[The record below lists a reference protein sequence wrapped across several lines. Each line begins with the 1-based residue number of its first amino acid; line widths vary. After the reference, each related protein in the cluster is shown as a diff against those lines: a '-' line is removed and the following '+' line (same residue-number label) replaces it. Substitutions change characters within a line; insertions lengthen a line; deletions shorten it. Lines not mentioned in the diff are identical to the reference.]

1 MKPIVI
7 IPTYDNLEM
16 LKILVK
22 QVTDSGIPLIVVED
36 GQKQETIDWLKKQSF
51 EVIYHNV
58 NKGVATSWN
67 DGIKRAIELGYTHF
81 AIFNDDIEIPID
93 WWDKCKE
100 GFKLAD
106 VVTIPSGLHFR
117 PTPQVIPL
125 AGWFFILSKRCI
137 DIVGLFDEK
146 IGKFLSEDTDFAIRC
161 GLKNIK
167 STVIDVPIKH
177 FGSATLSKVKSNNPK
192 LYDIIKNDGYNYLR
206 KKYPKL
212 RMMI

>member
-1 MKPIVI
+1 MKPVVI

-22 QVTDSGIPLIVVED
+22 QVIDSNVPLIVVED
-36 GQKQETIDWLKKQSF
+36 GQKQETIDWLKTQSF
-51 EVIYHNV
+51 EVIYHDI

-67 DGIKRAIELGYTHF
+67 DGVKKSIELGYTHF

-100 GFKLAD
+100 GFELAD
-106 VVTIPSGLHFR
+106 VVSIPPGLQFR
-117 PTPQVIPL
+117 PTPRVIPL

-137 DIVGLFDEK
+137 DVVGLFDEK
-146 IGKFLSEDTDFAIRC
+146 IGQFLYEDTDYAIRC
-161 GLKNIK
+161 GLKNIR
-167 STVIDVPIKH
+167 SAIVDIPIKH
-177 FGSATLSKVKSNNPK
+177 FGSASLNKVKKTNSK
-192 LYDIIKNDGYNYLR
+192 RYDAIQGDGYHYLR